1 MNEVP
6 FQIIR
11 LSRVVEQKLDDVDV
25 SPASRKR
32 ADVTDRTHNFK
43 GSHRIFATTKTG
55 KLILGGVLQ
64 DRAKD
69 VPRQNGA

>member
-11 LSRVVEQKLDDVDV
+11 LARVVEQKLDDVDV
-25 SPASRKR
+25 SPASRES

-43 GSHRIFATTKTG
+43 GYH
-55 KLILGGVLQ
+55 
-64 DRAKD
+64 
-69 VPRQNGA
+69 